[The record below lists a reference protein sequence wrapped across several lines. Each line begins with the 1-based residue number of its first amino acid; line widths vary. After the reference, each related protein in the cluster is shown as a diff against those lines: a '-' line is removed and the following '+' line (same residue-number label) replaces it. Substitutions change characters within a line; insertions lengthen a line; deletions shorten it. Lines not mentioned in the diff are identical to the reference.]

1 MKRNKR
7 LRKRSRTALAK
18 AKDKLWKELKVI
30 VHKRDHCRCIS
41 CGARKL
47 EGTNRQGGHFIP
59 SASCGGF
66 LRYDIR
72 NVWTQCA
79 KCNLFY
85 SGAGAE
91 YTVALQKKFSKSFVD
106 RIIKDKQVTIKLD
119 LDYVTRLTDYYLTLQ
134 DKKPKELIDITK
146 TYKGF
151 K

>member
-1 MKRNKR
+1 MKRKRR
-7 LRKRSRTALAK
+7 LRKSSRTPLAQ
-18 AKDKLWKELKVI
+18 AKKNLWKELKVI
-30 VHKRDHCRCIS
+30 VHKRDYSRCIS
-41 CGARKL
+41 CGAKNL

-66 LRYDIR
+66 LRYDLR

-79 KCNLFY
+79 KCNLFH

-91 YTVALQKKFSKSFVD
+91 YTVALQNKFSKSFVD

-119 LDYVTRLTDYYLTLQ
+119 LDYIMRLTEHYQILQ
-134 DKKPKELIDITK
+134 DKKPRELMDITK